1 MKKALLI
8 ALTLVISVAFV
19 TVVFAQ
25 APAPEKAPMAPE
37 KVKKAPAKKESGVK
51 EESTPTSSAEKKI
64 EKKKAPKAAKG
75 GVKEE
80 STPTSSAEKK
90 MEKKAAPKAPKGG
103 SIPQEST
110 PATK

>member
-8 ALTLVISVAFV
+8 ALTLVIGVAFV

-25 APAPEKAPMAPE
+25 APTPAPEKAAPMAPE
-37 KVKKAPAKKESGVK
+37 KVKKAPAKSAVK
-51 EESTPTSSAEKKI
+51 EESTAAGVSTKADKG
-64 EKKKAPKAAKG
+64 KAPKAKKG

-80 STPTSSAEKK
+80 TTPAGES
-90 MEKKAAPKAPKGG
+90 KKADKGMAPMAPKGG
-103 SIPQEST
+103 TKQEST